1 MPLIPETPRPLL
13 QGVDPAPEAAKPRFI
28 QDVIPAAL
36 RTENLIGSALAREKN
51 SPGALRIFTPAS
63 EFNPFDHIEGF
74 EDSAK
79 DFIYADN
86 EEEVEAI
93 KSNIL
98 RERKD
103 RQTIA
108 DGGAGGFVAAVA
120 AGVVDPTI
128 FIPVGGQLKKGESI
142 LRLASR
148 TALAGAAATTVQE
161 AGLQA
166 TQTERTGL
174 ESALNIAGG
183 TVLSGLFGAG
193 WGALTRGEQAKLAQA
208 FERDMLHPG
217 DGIDPSDA
225 MQIAPGRVQSSVG
238 AARAP
243 VADAAETLEEN
254 AIAHIEGWAKKMS
267 VVDPTLQLMTSPS
280 AGVRVLGQQLADIPL
295 ILAKNGARFEDVKLP
310 DGTVEKRLVY
320 GKPTAQSVES
330 AIGRKSER
338 YLGETQT
345 GIDDIYVKY
354 LTGEDRKFGGR
365 FAAGVRAVTNQL
377 PAGKMKP
384 HEFNREIWKS
394 LSRGDKH
401 EVPEVAAAAAHI
413 RQKLFKPLEDEA
425 VDLGLFGV
433 ERVPGVDGEPDSFIN
448 ARPTVGATAESYR
461 PRLYNTEAIRQ
472 RRDEFVD
479 KIFQQYRKQR
489 DDAQRTADALG
500 EEINVGTNQEI
511 EFFRSEVRGLI
522 KERKDLFREAKKEV
536 AAADKKAAKTGAVA
550 REKATQA
557 KAAADKV
564 EALTATPELPPEKV
578 AYYRGLSRDVARG
591 HGDER
596 PDTLL
601 EFVRRNGGIS
611 DLDAA
616 FGTDVYRRKNVSRAK
631 GKPMDY
637 MREAAEEAG
646 FLDEGADLNDFI
658 DLLDQEFRG
667 EPVYH
672 PDDFDAVSYDEFVQ
686 NLGEEAS
693 KANVD
698 VKDINALA
706 SWYEDATFKSR
717 TPFKKGR
724 VKEAYQREQY
734 ALRRL
739 EGAPEAASDALD
751 ALAEARVYSRSL
763 REAAP
768 EITEEINRFK
778 KALRGKLRDRKR
790 LTRQFMKFDGKAQIG
805 DEDLLQDAR
814 RTVQRIESTPVGRL
828 SYDYKESGST
838 IAMGRKRNATNL
850 SGRFKARKLLIP
862 DEEIE
867 DFLEDDLE
875 VVLRS
880 TARSMI
886 PDIELT
892 KRFGSIDMTTQ
903 FKAIADDFEE
913 KLAAIDSKSPD
924 AGKQR
929 KALTAKRD
937 QAMKNVAAIR
947 DRLRG
952 TYGLPE
958 NPDALGYRAIQT
970 AKSINHIRL
979 MGGVTLSSIPDT
991 ARTMMANGFGN
1002 FAGVALETFTKGLSS
1017 IKGAADEVKLSGAGW
1032 ELVNDTRTMAMADL
1046 LDDFGRHSKFERGL
1060 NAARNNFGQLS
1071 LMAPWNHVQKTTAGL
1086 TIQNRILRGSKAL
1099 KAGKITPK
1107 EAEYMASL
1115 GISKDDALAIADQFG
1130 KHGQDGR
1137 VANANTSAWEDP
1149 RLADVFHDA
1158 MRKEINRIIVTPG
1171 QEKPLFTSGP
1181 VGSMIFQF
1189 QSYNF
1194 AATQRVALAM
1204 AQGMATRDAHAFMM
1218 FFTQISLGMVVAAVK
1233 MHEYGR
1239 QEELADWEARR
1250 WLAEGIDRSG
1260 VLGALTYINLMAE
1273 RLPVANRFALSSLA
1287 GDERLSRYQTRGAL
1301 GTFFGPTVGFAE
1313 DAFVA
1318 ANALDQRGRPGG
1330 ITSGERAAMRR
1341 LLPYQNLFYLRW
1353 LFDEMEKKGAPQ

>member
-1 MPLIPETPRPLL
+1 MPIIPETTRPIL
-13 QGVDPAPEAAKPRFI
+13 QGADPEPEVEKARFLR
-28 QDVIPAAL
+28 DVVPAAF
-36 RTENLIGSALAREKN
+36 RTENLVGSALARDKN

-63 EFNPFDHIEGF
+63 DFNPFDHIEGF
-74 EDSAK
+74 ESDAK
-79 DFIYADN
+79 KFIYADS

-93 KSNIL
+93 KANIL

-103 RQTIA
+103 RETIA
-108 DGGAGGFVAAVA
+108 TGGAGGFVAALS
-120 AGVVDPTI
+120 AGVLDPTI
-128 FIPVGGQLKKGESI
+128 LIPVGGSLKKGESI
-142 LRLASR
+142 LRLATR
-148 TALAGAAATTVQE
+148 TAAAGGAATAVQE
-161 AGLQA
+161 LGLQA
-166 TQTERTGL
+166 TQTERTAL

-193 WGALTRGEQAKLAQA
+193 WGVLTKGEQAKLAQA
-208 FERDMLHPG
+208 FEKDMLHPG
-217 DGIDPSDA
+217 DGLDPLDP
-225 MQIAPGRVQSSVG
+225 MQVAPGRVKSSVG

-243 VADAAETLEEN
+243 KEEASETLEEN
-254 AIAHIEGWAKKMS
+254 AIAHIEAWAKKFN
-267 VVDPTLQLMTSPS
+267 VVDPSLQLMTSPS
-280 AGVRVLGQQLADIPL
+280 AGVRTLAQQLADIPL
-295 ILAKNGARFEDVKLP
+295 VLEKNLSRFEDVTLP

-320 GKPTAQSVES
+320 GKPTAQSVEG
-330 AIGRKSER
+330 AISRKTER
-338 YLGETQT
+338 YLGETQS

-354 LTGEDRKFGGR
+354 VYGKERKFGDR
-365 FAAGVRAVTNQL
+365 FAAGVRSASNTL
-377 PAGKMKP
+377 PQGKLKP
-384 HEFNREIWKS
+384 HEFNREIWKA

-401 EVPEVAAAAAHI
+401 DIPEVQAAAEHI
-413 RQKLFKPLEDEA
+413 RKTFFKPLEDEA
-425 VDLGLFGV
+425 VELGMFGV
-433 ERVPGVDGEPDSFIN
+433 ERVPGVDGEPDSFVN

-461 PRLYNTEAIRQ
+461 PRLYNMEAISQ
-472 RRDEFVD
+472 RRGEFVD

-489 DDAQRTADALG
+489 DDAQRMADSID
-500 EEINVGTNQEI
+500 EEIRTGTNQEI
-511 EFFRSEVRGLI
+511 EFFRSEVRDLI
-522 KERKDLFREAKKEV
+522 RDRKDLFREAQKSV
-536 AAADKKAAKTGAVA
+536 VAADKKAAKTGAVA
-550 REKATQA
+550 REKTTQA
-557 KAAADKV
+557 NAATAKA
-564 EALTATPELPPEKV
+564 EALTQIPELPPEKV
-578 AYYRGLSRDVARG
+578 AYYRGLSRDLKRG

-596 PDTLL
+596 PDSLL

-611 DLDAA
+611 DLEAA
-616 FGTDVYRRKNVSRAK
+616 FGSDLYRHKNVSRAK

-646 FLDEGADLNDFI
+646 FLDEGSDLNDFI

-672 PDDFDAVSYDEFVQ
+672 PDDVDALAYDDFVQ
-686 NLGEEAS
+686 NLAEEADR
-693 KANVD
+693 AGVD
-698 VKDINALA
+698 IGDINALA
-706 SWYEDATFKSR
+706 SWYENASFKAR

-739 EGAPEAASDALD
+739 EGAPEAATDAAE
-751 ALAEARVYSRSL
+751 ALAEARVYARSL

-778 KALRGKLRDRKR
+778 KALRGKLREKKR
-790 LTRQFMKFDGKAQIG
+790 LTRQFMKMDGKAQIG

-838 IAMGRKRNATNL
+838 LAMGRQRNAKNL

-867 DFLEDDLE
+867 EFLEDDLE
-875 VVLRS
+875 MVLRS
-880 TARSMI
+880 TARSMV

-892 KRFGSIDMTTQ
+892 KRFGNIDLTTQ
-903 FKAIADDFEE
+903 FKAIADDFEG
-913 KLAAIDSKSPD
+913 KIAALDRTSAD
-924 AGKQR
+924 YGKQS
-929 KALTAKRD
+929 KALKAKRD
-937 QAMKNVAAIR
+937 EAMKNVAAIR

-958 NPDALGYRAIQT
+958 NPEAIGYRAIQT
-970 AKSINHIRL
+970 AKSINHLRL

-1002 FAGVALETFTKGLSS
+1002 FGGVALEAFTKGLSS

-1032 ELVNDTRTMAMADL
+1032 ELVNDTRTMAFADL
-1046 LDDFGRHSKFERGL
+1046 LDDFGRHSKLERGI

-1086 TIQNRILRGSKAL
+1086 TIQNRILRGAKAL
-1099 KAGKITPK
+1099 KGGKLPKK
-1107 EAEYMASL
+1107 EADFMASL
-1115 GISKDDALAIADQFG
+1115 GISKDDALAMADQFA

-1137 VANANTSAWEDP
+1137 VANANTSAWEDA

-1171 QEKPLFTSGP
+1171 QEKPLFASGP
-1181 VGSMIFQF
+1181 IGSMVFQF

-1204 AQGMATRDAHAFMM
+1204 AQGMAARDAHAFMT

-1260 VLGALTYINLMAE
+1260 VLGALTYINLLAE
-1273 RLPVANRFALSSLA
+1273 KATAGRVGLSAIA
-1287 GDERLSRYQTRGAL
+1287 GDGVLSRYNTRNTLGAFL
-1301 GTFFGPTVGFAE
+1301 GPTAGFAQ
-1313 DAFVA
+1313 DAFTAGSSLFQEDRTEGDVA
-1318 ANALDQRGRPGG
+1318 AF
-1330 ITSGERAAMRR
+1330 RR

-1353 LFDEMEKKGAPQ
+1353 LFDEMEKKAAPQ